1 MARITDNLKMDIYP
15 QIGRNVSSD
24 LNDFSISKCHCIHTD
39 AKTRAP
45 SVAQMVKHLPAMQ
58 ETLGLISGSGRSP
71 GKGNGNPLHDS
82 CLENLRDRGAWRAT
96 GHGVAN
102 ESDTLSN

>member
-71 GKGNGNPLHDS
+71 GKGNGNPLEYS
-82 CLENLRDRGAWRAT
+82 CLENPMDRGAWWAT
-96 GHGVAN
+96 FHGVAK
-102 ESDTLSN
+102 SQTRWSN